1 MKRAFGLLFFL
12 LIGAIAF
19 QGFQCSSRELTTAK
33 VAFAN
38 KDYDKAIDFAQQEIT
53 KNPGNGE
60 AYMLIA
66 DAYLMKG
73 NVKLAAEN
81 AMKADK
87 VIDNKNPQLSQ
98 RPKMLLNKIWVESYN
113 NGVDNF
119 NKYFTTKNKKFLDSA
134 INYFDVGKM
143 VRPEMLDF
151 YSLSGQALELRG
163 DSIAAKAEYM
173 AYVDKAKKD
182 IDVLQQNEFY
192 LGISRGDVLRKLG
205 KPVLNQPLSGLQG
218 DSLLTD
224 LYQLNGKDLYLFYKD
239 NKKDLNFKL
248 EGVRYDPPAN
258 WLPSEQSQ
266 WTTFNTNPIAALAQM
281 NYSKQ
286 KYQDALNYIKMLG
299 ILDPTNENVNAFM
312 VQIYQDMGQMDQAY
326 SYIRELIK
334 NYPKNVTYLV
344 QLGDLYQ
351 IDKKYDDAISYYQ
364 KALSIDPTNVAAI
377 RNIASAYKNK
387 ASVKQN
393 EIKLKLDQDKN
404 YKPNPDE
411 YFPELKESAKY
422 FEQASKTDKYKNDY
436 KVYAELANIY
446 FVLDE
451 KSKLNDAVSKLETLE
466 SYVPDEEKQYYYLE
480 MVKTYSQY
488 IKNSEKMKFYQ
499 EKLQK

>member
-1 MKRAFGLLFFL
+1 MV
-12 LIGAIAF
+12 GAIAF

-53 KNPGNGE
+53 KNPNNGE

-73 NVKLAAEN
+73 NIKLAAES

-87 VIDNKNPQLSQ
+87 VIDSKNPQLAQ

-113 NGVDNF
+113 SGVENF
-119 NKYFTTKNKKFLDSA
+119 NKYFTTKNKKYLDSA
-134 INYFDVGKM
+134 INYFDIGKM

-173 AYVDKAKKD
+173 TYLDKAKKD
-182 IDVLQQNEFY
+182 IDVLSENGFY
-192 LGISRGDVLRKLG
+192 LGIDRGDVLRKLG
-205 KPVLNQPLSGLQG
+205 KPLLTTPLSDLQG

-224 LYQLNGKDLYLFYKD
+224 LFQVKGKDLYLFFKD
-239 NKKDLNFKL
+239 NKKNLNFKL
-248 EGVRYDPPAN
+248 EGLRYDPPTD
-258 WLPSEQSQ
+258 WLPAEQSQ
-266 WTTFNTNPIAALAQM
+266 WTTFNTTPIAALAQM
-281 NYSKQ
+281 NYAKQ
-286 KYQDALNYIKMLG
+286 KFEEALKYIKILG
-299 ILDPTNENVNAFM
+299 ILDPTNENVNAFL

-326 SYIRELIK
+326 SYINELIK
-334 NYPKNVTYLV
+334 NNPKNVTYLV

-351 IDKKYDDAISYYQ
+351 IDKKYDNAISNYE
-364 KALSIDPTNVAAI
+364 KALSIDPTNISAI

-393 EIKLKLDQDKN
+393 EIKLKIDQDKN
-404 YKPNPDE
+404 YKPNTDE
-411 YFPELKESAKY
+411 YFPELTKSAKY
-422 FEQASKTDKYKNDY
+422 FELAAKSEKYKNDY

-446 FVLDE
+446 YVLSE
-451 KSKLNDAVSKLETLE
+451 KSKLDDAISKLESLE
-466 SYVPDEEKQYYYLE
+466 SYVPKEELQYYYLE
-480 MVKTYSQY
+480 LVKAYSQY
-488 IKNSEKMKFYQ
+488 VKNSEKMKFYQ
-499 EKLQK
+499 DKLQK